1 MFSAPNAAL
10 LKGSEIDFLE
20 SFTNWS
26 YFIYK
31 LRVPNFLR
39 AMAIVRMDIDTYV
52 FYSNDEC
59 KDTKDF

>member
-31 LRVPNFLR
+31 LGVPNFLW
-39 AMAIVRMDIDTYV
+39 AMAIVRMAIYTYV
-52 FYSNDEC
+52 FNSNDESQN
-59 KDTKDF
+59 TKDF